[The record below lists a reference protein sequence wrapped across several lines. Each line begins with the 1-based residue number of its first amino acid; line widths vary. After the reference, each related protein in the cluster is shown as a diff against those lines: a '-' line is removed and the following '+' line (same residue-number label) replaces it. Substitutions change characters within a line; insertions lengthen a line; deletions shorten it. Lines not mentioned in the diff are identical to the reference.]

1 VRPEDPRWRTAAAA
15 LLNHQGVTQEKH
27 AGLLKEVLDAFA
39 RVLRDPTGQWLLGA
53 QREAKSE
60 SAWSS
65 RTEDGLLHTLRAD
78 RIFLGGAAP
87 GEPGKTFLWIV
98 DYKTAAPPPTG
109 TLADFL
115 SAERERHRE
124 QVERYSASLRQIY
137 RVAGARGNGP
147 ALPQRLGLYY
157 PLLPHLDWWSA
168 ED

>member
-1 VRPEDPRWRTAAAA
+1 
-15 LLNHQGVTQEKH
+15 LLG
-27 AGLLKEVLDAFA
+27 G
-39 RVLRDPTGQWLLGA
+39 LLGA
-53 QREAKSE
+53 LPEAQREAQSEAKSE

-65 RTEDGLLHTLRAD
+65 RADDGLLHTLRAD

-87 GEPGKTFLWIV
+87 GEPGKTFLWII
-98 DYKTAAPPPTG
+98 DYKTSAPPPGG

-115 SAERERHRE
+115 GAERQRHRE
-124 QVERYSASLRQIY
+124 QLERYSAALRQIY
-137 RVAGARGNGP
+137 RVGGLGRGAARAGGP